1 MATHNKWLTEQELEN
16 YWLLMEE
23 ESKFYKLGH
32 NISYEYLYGVSKTL
46 LRMFATYEDRW
57 IDISVVPIIKTKLEE
72 NKATGDINEILNK
85 NYVKESKK

>member
-1 MATHNKWLTEQELEN
+1 MATHNKWLTEQELEA

-23 ESKFYKLGH
+23 ESKFYKLE
-32 NISYEYLYGVSKTL
+32 NTISYEYLYGVSKTL